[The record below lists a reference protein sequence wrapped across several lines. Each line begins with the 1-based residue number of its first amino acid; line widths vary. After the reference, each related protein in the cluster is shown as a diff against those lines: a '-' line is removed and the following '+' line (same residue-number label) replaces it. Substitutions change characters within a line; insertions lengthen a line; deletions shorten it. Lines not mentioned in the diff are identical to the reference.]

1 VAVFT
6 DEDVVEAARTDVRSR
21 PRRLLAPALALVGAA
36 AALGYVAAV
45 DPNEPGHYPLCP
57 TRALFGVD
65 CPGCGL
71 MRSIHDLVTG
81 NVSGAV
87 DHNVLIV
94 ALAPLAIVVWLRWFL
109 RSWRGESPEVTYAQF
124 RRRNVWM
131 VASLVV
137 VLAFGVVRNFVPFLG
152 SGIG

>member
-1 VAVFT
+1 MYK
-6 DEDVVEAARTDVRSR
+6 RQ
-21 PRRLLAPALALVGAA
+21 
-36 AALGYVAAV
+36 
-45 DPNEPGHYPLCP
+45 
-57 TRALFGVD
+57 
-65 CPGCGL
+65 
-71 MRSIHDLVTG
+71 
-81 NVSGAV
+81 
-87 DHNVLIV
+87 
-94 ALAPLAIVVWLRWFL
+94 VWLRWFL

>member
-1 VAVFT
+1 
-6 DEDVVEAARTDVRSR
+6 
-21 PRRLLAPALALVGAA
+21 
-36 AALGYVAAV
+36 
-45 DPNEPGHYPLCP
+45 
-57 TRALFGVD
+57 
-65 CPGCGL
+65 
-71 MRSIHDLVTG
+71 M
-81 NVSGAV
+81 
-87 DHNVLIV
+87 
-94 ALAPLAIVVWLRWFL
+94 VWLRWFL